1 MADERQFAPPAPPYP
16 FVGRKRELEWLRERL
31 GPRRRRIGE
40 SLSVVGEAGIGK
52 TALVAEYLR
61 RRSEELT
68 PIWVN
73 CSEWTRERPNF
84 REIFDRRDDE
94 RRYRRDVTVIFDGA
108 DAVSERMLFE
118 MYSAAVNWKMVER
131 VVVTSRHEVELRG
144 NEQLVVERMPELDV
158 EALFREKL
166 SLSDID
172 ENSALR
178 LIGAVN
184 GNPEALSIV
193 ATMASSMSSEQ
204 LRRVLSGNLYD
215 LNDAPAIEKRDL
227 ARAAKPVVISVSDN
241 IIKRLKKEPKDVYKL
256 TPRQYEELIADLLR
270 DMGHEVTLTQATRDG
285 GKDILASMKT
295 EVGEFLCLVDAKKYR
310 EDRTIGV
317 SMVRT
322 LYGTLADYQASSAML
337 VTTSSYSKDARA
349 MQEKHKYQLSLR
361 DYTDVASWIQ
371 KYGNRNA
378 SEGATTMTRRL
389 PGL

>member
-1 MADERQFAPPAPPYP
+1 
-16 FVGRKRELEWLRERL
+16 
-31 GPRRRRIGE
+31 
-40 SLSVVGEAGIGK
+40 VGEAGIGK
-52 TALVAEYLR
+52 TALVAQYLR
-61 RRSEELT
+61 QRSEELT
-68 PIWVN
+68 SIWVN

-84 REIFDRRDDE
+84 REIFDGRDDE

-158 EALFREKL
+158 EALLREKL

-241 IIKRLKKEPKDVYKL
+241 IIKRLKREPKDVYKL

-270 DMGHEVTLTQATRDG
+270 DMGHDVTLTQATRDG

-310 EDRTIGV
+310 EDRKIGV

-371 KYGNRNA
+371 KYGNRSA
-378 SEGATTMTRRL
+378 R
-389 PGL
+389 